1 MTLSI
6 RKSKNDNVK
15 TIDLNDDT
23 YKSLN
28 PTNIPSFNII
38 ENKRICKI
46 YADGLFPGAISLDG
60 TQQQS
65 SVSNFNN
72 YYEFSKISEDEV
84 RDGYLTVLYYER
96 RKAAWE
102 SSQFLRKEHNI
113 VGFIL
118 DGVTYP
124 VIDEEEINNIIF
136 KNVYYCL
143 VKDLPSYSKLI
154 DEIKKNKNL
163 DLIINDK
170 FYLKCVKYLLKDN

>member
-15 TIDLNDDT
+15 TIDLNDDI
-23 YKSLN
+23 YNSLN
-28 PTNIPSFNII
+28 PANIPSFNII
-38 ENKRICKI
+38 ENKRICKA
-46 YADGLFPGAISLDG
+46 YPDGLFPGAISLDG
-60 TQQQS
+60 IQQQT

-102 SSQFLRKEHNI
+102 SSQNLKKEHNI
-113 VGFIL
+113 VGFVM

-124 VIDEEEINNIIF
+124 FVDEEEVNNIIF

-143 VKDLPSYSKLI
+143 VKDLPSYSRLI

-163 DLIINDK
+163 DLIINEK